1 MKYSHKIL
9 KGFLVATLAVLLV
22 WCLWAFIPYL
32 RYLIVGSDSD
42 LALRNMRAG
51 YELPMFI
58 LLISVLVL
66 QIAALWWGIKSY
78 KRESAVFS
86 GYTFPWYTAAATN
99 EQRSSFEEDLR
110 RLCAACTKGQKGAT
124 KPLTDWLLEQ
134 QKSGIILLPDNY
146 SLIYQELSDHY
157 GFGLSKQAF
166 SAAMP

>member
-42 LALRNMRAG
+42 HALRNMRAG

-66 QIAALWWGIKSY
+66 LVAALWWGIKSY

-86 GYTFPWYTAAATN
+86 DYTFPWYTAAATN
-99 EQRSSFEEDLR
+99 EQRSAFEEDLR

-146 SLIYQELSDHY
+146 TLIYQELADHY